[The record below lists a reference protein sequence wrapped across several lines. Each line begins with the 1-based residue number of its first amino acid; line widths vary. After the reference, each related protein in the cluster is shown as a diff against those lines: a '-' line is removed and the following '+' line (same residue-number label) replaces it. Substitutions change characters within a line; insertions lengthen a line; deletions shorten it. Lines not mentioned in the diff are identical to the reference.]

1 VWVDHG
7 GPQRLTRGRSQSC
20 SAGQVGVRLSGP
32 SPCTVGG
39 RLGLSY
45 STSADQ
51 RHDFDD
57 AFSPFPALRHG
68 DGTPRIGVA
77 SAKQVVQFKF
87 PGTRAKARAPEADS

>member
-1 VWVDHG
+1 MWVDHG
-7 GPQRLTRGRSQSC
+7 GPQWLTRGRSQSC

-39 RLGLSY
+39 RLSPSY

-57 AFSPFPALRHG
+57 AFSPIPALRVEKEPH
-68 DGTPRIGVA
+68 A
-77 SAKQVVQFKF
+77 
-87 PGTRAKARAPEADS
+87 